1 MESKNQLLHIQ
12 TKRGNLNDPA
22 EHERILMMYA
32 GIFKNNIKD
41 FAETLAKKNKPLK
54 NYSR

>member
-1 MESKNQLLHIQ
+1 MESPKNLLHTQ
-12 TKRGNLNDPA
+12 TKRGNLNDPQ
-22 EHERILMMYA
+22 EWDRVLMMYG

-41 FAETLAKKNKPLK
+41 FADQIGKKNKTMK